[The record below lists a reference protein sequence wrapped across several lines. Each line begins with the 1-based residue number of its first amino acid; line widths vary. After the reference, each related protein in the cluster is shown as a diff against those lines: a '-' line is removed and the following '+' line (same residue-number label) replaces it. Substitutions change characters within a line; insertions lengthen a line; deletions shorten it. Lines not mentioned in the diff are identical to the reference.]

1 MSHPIVL
8 SSDAAQDIDKA
19 FEYYN
24 SRSYGLGFEFIDT
37 LDAYF
42 KKISSLPTAS
52 AIRFDNVR
60 VKPID
65 TFPYN
70 KCLPDDL
77 LQHVPRSTKHGW
89 LHKDQASL
97 FGYEW
102 YRQNQQ
108 TFDTEQP
115 PQTLCN

>member
-1 MSHPIVL
+1 MLHPIVL
-8 SSDAAQDIDKA
+8 SSDATQDIDKA

-37 LDAYF
+37 LDVFF

-65 TFPYN
+65 TFPYTIHFIIEEDN
-70 KCLPDDL
+70 SIIILRVFHTHQKPF
-77 LQHVPRSTKHGW
+77 W
-89 LHKDQASL
+89 
-97 FGYEW
+97 
-102 YRQNQQ
+102 
-108 TFDTEQP
+108 
-115 PQTLCN
+115 